1 MPPAFKG
8 SVKEY
13 LNRAQSVRQAHL
25 TQVDVVEF
33 GEEGEPVRVFGK
45 KPTIADLS
53 AITRDSRTETGK
65 DDPFEQAVRTVVR
78 LALDENGDK
87 LFTLENLQFLRM
99 NVDADVIEAL
109 AARLRMGVSFEIAK
123 KN

>member
-1 MPPAFKG
+1 MKAASKG

-13 LNRAQSVRQAHL
+13 LSRAQSVRQSHM

-53 AITRDSRTETGK
+53 AITRDSRTDTGK
-65 DDPFEQAVRTVVR
+65 DDPFEQALRTVVR
-78 LALDENGDK
+78 LAMDENGDK
-87 LFTLENLQFLRM
+87 LFTLEHLQFLRL
-99 NVDADVIEAL
+99 NVDADLIEAL
-109 AARLRMGVSFEIAK
+109 AARLRMGVSFEAAK